1 MKHCETGRLRKFWGV
16 VNSSVHVA
24 DCNQEGV
31 GDDDHVHG
39 TAGDQKDRRWLLTIR
54 WYEGRKESAL
64 HASFSR
70 FWDWQTTWQ
79 HVWNLMNRKGLYA
92 QGSLTCTRNGW
103 LNLVLTTC
111 SACQRVWATL
121 LMECTSLKL
130 HYLTNCRMH
139 HPCFDIG
146 RVRGNRCAIF
156 LLKLELQAC
165 VWNKKCIRLPNKLC
179 RFLFK

>member
-121 LMECTSLKL
+121 LMEFTPWSCITWPLAECIILVLTSAE
-130 HYLTNCRMH
+130 C
-139 HPCFDIG
+139 
-146 RVRGNRCAIF
+146 VAIDVQSF
-156 LLKLELQAC
+156 LLELELRATLHLW
-165 VWNKKCIRLPNKLC
+165 VHAFETRSV
-179 RFLFK
+179 